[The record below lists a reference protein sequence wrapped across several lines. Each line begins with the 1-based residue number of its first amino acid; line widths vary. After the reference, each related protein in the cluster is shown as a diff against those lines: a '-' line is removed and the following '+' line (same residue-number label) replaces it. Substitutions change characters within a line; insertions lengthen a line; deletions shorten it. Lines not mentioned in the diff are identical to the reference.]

1 METSVSINI
10 AAGHENPKSGVSHVF
25 PHAWEIALSSPNLLG
40 HNCVISY
47 PAKRAATPL
56 FRNSQ
61 RKGPVPFQNP
71 DPDKVRRELQ
81 A

>member
-1 METSVSINI
+1 METPVSIQI
-10 AAGHENPKSGVSHVF
+10 AGGREKTKSAGQPVTRAERITPLRS
-25 PHAWEIALSSPNLLG
+25 NLLG

-61 RKGPVPFQNP
+61 RKGPVLFQNP
-71 DPDKVRRELQ
+71 DPDKVQRELQ